1 MRFGKLDIVNIEE
14 YYEKSCVD
22 YRNHGPGRVV
32 SGGIFIGK
40 GLRGAWHHPAVV
52 VVQHGED

>member
-40 GLRGAWHHPAVV
+40 GV
-52 VVQHGED
+52 

>member
-1 MRFGKLDIVNIEE
+1 MWEVCGGDEGVREEIIKTQDI
-14 YYEKSCVD
+14 YEKGCVD

-40 GLRGAWHHPAVV
+40 GV
-52 VVQHGED
+52 